1 MNSERPDF
9 LVDRN
14 CVELIETLLV
24 GRFIEALPGREDRDV
39 GNTVPPLT
47 RSIPAKGVGCLRR
60 EEVTCNMGAVTLGYR
75 DNCRPIRHAGI
86 GIVDNDRTTGR
97 EGCVDQLSLA
107 SLRLPVIAHGI
118 LADVLVSPGKPF
130 LVERRLARAG

>member
-1 MNSERPDF
+1 MHGERPDF

-24 GRFIEALPGREDRDV
+24 GRFLEALPGREDRDV
-39 GNTVPPLT
+39 GNTVAPLA

-60 EEVTCNMGAVTLGYR
+60 EEVTCKLGAVTPGYR
-75 DNCRPIRHAGI
+75 DDCCPIRHAGI
-86 GIVDNDRTTGR
+86 GIVDNDRTTSRKG
-97 EGCVDQLSLA
+97 GVNQLFLA

-118 LADVLVSPGKPF
+118 LADVFVSPGKPF
-130 LVERRLARAG
+130 RVERRLAGAG